1 MCKIM
6 LKPDVNYSGQ
16 INLIFANKC
25 QMSSTLPLD
34 ALKIK
39 YKLKEQQNKP
49 LVYLLNTKKKTRW
62 GGVSPLTIHPPS
74 A

>member
-49 LVYLLNTKKKTRW
+49 LVYLQNTKKKN
-62 GGVSPLTIHPPS
+62 
-74 A
+74 